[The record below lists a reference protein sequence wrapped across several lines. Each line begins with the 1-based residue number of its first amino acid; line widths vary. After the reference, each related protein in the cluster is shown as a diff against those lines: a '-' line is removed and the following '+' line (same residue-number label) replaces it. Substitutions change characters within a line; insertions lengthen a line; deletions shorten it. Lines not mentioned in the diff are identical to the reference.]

1 MRDITI
7 NRLVTAILAAALA
20 LPAMASPVLAGSAQA
35 QFGITLVIAPA
46 CPVTDQG
53 SQTEGVAG
61 TREQALDIAAA
72 ELGLPASQLLAT
84 HDQADTG
91 WWIVSLSGRGG
102 SKSGPQPVLRVEK
115 CSGAIEHI

>member
-1 MRDITI
+1 MRLRLAFALTI
-7 NRLVTAILAAALA
+7 AALSGT
-20 LPAMASPVLAGSAQA
+20 PALAGQATA
-35 QFGITLVIAPA
+35 QFGIRLVIAPA

-53 SQTEGVAG
+53 SQTDGVAG
-61 TREQALDIAAA
+61 TRAQALDIAAT
-72 ELGLPASQLLAT
+72 ELGLPASQLLVT

-115 CSGAIEHI
+115 CSGIIEHI